1 MMSQARRGVA
11 RLGAAAA
18 LSAAISSRGNLSEN
32 TVPMRGLSGSCQN
45 SEVSYYGSYLND
57 RFGGGI
63 GRRVGVDESG
73 KRPLKGTGVVRV
85 ATFND
90 THENLRKW
98 ATKENWQRATEIHKG
113 AYFTRY
119 TNEIQEAVLEHVRQH
134 YEKMPYKADEP
145 VVMAL
150 YRFGDRNEFEDRLN
164 KMRVT
169 KLPAVVHGGF
179 DEKNERCIVD
189 FANKRLGGGWLSYGC
204 VQEEIMFIERPDFG
218 AMCARSLLE
227 MPDPRQEPIASPFSM
242 EANEVWIL
250 KGAPRYAHLG
260 WYGRPPKDALKK
272 VKLLNP
278 EEDRKTSPTVIAM
291 DAIKASFET
300 YQKEHLELM
309 LIKAYTGFVAA
320 KEDDVAGE
328 VVATGSWGCGAFYN
342 GEPVMFAIQS
352 LAANA
357 AGVALTYHV
366 LGDGRR
372 LAPAFELLEEALV
385 KKLSIKEALE
395 LLAERC
401 ANDPAFRTKFKPR
414 SAMWEMWAISCV
426 RNAAAWDSVTWIG
439 CGPIR
444 PETPGWEG
452 VWWRAEGE
460 KLDGAGKIRTEPVPR
475 HETGTADRRVFRA
488 FESWVFDMFWPSML
502 PHMEAF
508 SVFGLFKNSGCFKFA
523 LGLPRKYPNAS
534 FMGGNLNP
542 LKRPWQVLTV
552 WEKWPKNAQVIALPN
567 MALQGVII
575 GARGV
580 NHRRLQAL
588 VDISTSWISW

>member
-1 MMSQARRGVA
+1 MSWLSRQFSSTVSAQKWVP
-11 RLGAAAA
+11 GAAAA

-150 YRFGDRNEFEDRLN
+150 YRFEDRNEFEDRLN

-169 KLPAVVHGGF
+169 KLPAVVHGVF

-414 SAMWEMWAISCV
+414 SAM
-426 RNAAAWDSVTWIG
+426 
-439 CGPIR
+439 
-444 PETPGWEG
+444 
-452 VWWRAEGE
+452 
-460 KLDGAGKIRTEPVPR
+460 
-475 HETGTADRRVFRA
+475 
-488 FESWVFDMFWPSML
+488 
-502 PHMEAF
+502 
-508 SVFGLFKNSGCFKFA
+508 
-523 LGLPRKYPNAS
+523 
-534 FMGGNLNP
+534 
-542 LKRPWQVLTV
+542 
-552 WEKWPKNAQVIALPN
+552 
-567 MALQGVII
+567 
-575 GARGV
+575 
-580 NHRRLQAL
+580 
-588 VDISTSWISW
+588 